1 MLYTSTRNKH
11 DTYTAQRALCQNRAD
26 DGGLFVPVQM
36 PQCSSQEIIKLLH
49 LSSNDVI
56 AKVLNVLFGT
66 TMAGRDVE
74 FLAGKEIFR
83 TREINYRITVG
94 ELWRNPEGDFS
105 RTVRILSEHLC
116 ADKGAK
122 EPTLWAKVAVSTAM
136 IFAMFTELPYETEA
150 DLNRKQ
156 DIVVLSEDF
165 IIPMAAWY
173 ARKMGLP
180 IGAIICCCND
190 NGNVWDLLQR
200 GQMKLDAPLVETNTP
215 KCDILVPSGLEW
227 LIYETLGQEAVTDYV
242 SACDRGGLYEISS
255 TGHPFLRQGM
265 YAFVVGEQRLLDI
278 IPNVYSAT
286 GYVLCPYSALTYSG
300 LMDYRAMTGE
310 NGSALMISQWSPL
323 HCKDI
328 VAKAM
333 GISVADLRERI
344 KQM

>member
-1 MLYTSTRNKH
+1 MLYTSTRNKN
-11 DTYTAQRALCQNRAD
+11 DTYTAQRALCQDRAD
-26 DGGLFVPVQM
+26 DGGLFVPVQI
-36 PQCSSQEIIKLLH
+36 PECSRQEIIKLLQ
-49 LSSNDVI
+49 LPSNDVI

-83 TREINYRITVG
+83 MREINYRITIG
-94 ELWRNPEGDFS
+94 ELWRNPEGEFS
-105 RTVRILSEHLC
+105 RTVRILSQHLC
-116 ADKGAK
+116 ADKDAK
-122 EPTLWAKVAVSTAM
+122 EPTLWARTAVTIAM
-136 IFAMFTELPYETEA
+136 IFAMFTELSYKTEA
-150 DLNRKQ
+150 DLERRQ
-156 DIVVLSEDF
+156 DVVVLSGDF
-165 IIPMAAWY
+165 VTPMAAWY

-190 NGNVWDLLQR
+190 NGSVWDLLQR
-200 GQMKLDAPLVETNTP
+200 GQMKMDAPLVETNTP
-215 KCDILVPSGLEW
+215 RCDVQMPTGFEW
-227 LIYETLGQEAVTDYV
+227 LLYETLGQEAVADFV
-242 SACDRGGLYEISS
+242 AACDRGGLYEISQ
-255 TGHPFLRQGM
+255 TGYPTLHQGM
-265 YAFVVGEQRLLDI
+265 FGFVVGEQRLLDI

-323 HCKDI
+323 HSRDI

-333 GISVADLRERI
+333 GISVADLRERM